1 MSDHKI
7 PVEIFTDATWE
18 VEMLSSLLPNRRLF
32 TRLTRSGLTTMRVGN
47 QKVPLVQ
54 RLARKL
60 FTART
65 VGGLTTMRDGTQN
78 FPLGQRLAVKLSSEA
93 AGLGLAGF
101 GAEAVIPIRARPSSR
116 SIRSQR
122 SGCRERPASQ
132 SARRPRAP

>member
-47 QKVPLVQ
+47 QKFPLV
-54 RLARKL
+54 
-60 FTART
+60 
-65 VGGLTTMRDGTQN
+65 
-78 FPLGQRLAVKLSSEA
+78 QRLAVKLSSEA

-116 SIRSQR
+116 TIPLQKTQNQ
-122 SGCRERPASQ
+122 GNK
-132 SARRPRAP
+132 